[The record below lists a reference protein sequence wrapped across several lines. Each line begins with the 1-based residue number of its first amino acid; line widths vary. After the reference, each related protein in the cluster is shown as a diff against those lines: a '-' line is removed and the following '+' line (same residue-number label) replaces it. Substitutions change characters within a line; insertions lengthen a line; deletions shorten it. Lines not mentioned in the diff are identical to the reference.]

1 LTLAEKVPLKLVLR
15 PEIEIVG
22 VSKSFGRGRGIVQ
35 AIDDVSLS
43 IGHNEFVSILG
54 PSGCGKSTLMLL
66 VAGLAKPSS
75 GTVSLNGSP
84 VTGPRR
90 TNGIVF
96 QNPVLLPWRT
106 VLDNVLLPIEL
117 MGERID
123 NYVDHAQTLLEM
135 AGIGE
140 FANRLPDEM
149 SGGMKQRA
157 GICRA
162 LVQNPSVLLM
172 DEPFSALDAMTRD
185 DMNLELLRLW
195 ERDRKT
201 VVFITHSI
209 AEAVLLSD
217 RVVVMSKRPAR
228 ILTDIPIQLPR
239 PRTAEVQET
248 QQFAQL
254 RARIRSLIQR

>member
-1 LTLAEKVPLKLVLR
+1 MLAERAPVKLELR
-15 PEIEIVG
+15 PEIDLAG
-22 VSKSFGRGRGIVQ
+22 VSKSFGRGKNLVH
-35 AIDDVSLS
+35 AVDDISLAV
-43 IGHNEFVSILG
+43 GHNEFVSILG

-66 VAGLAKPSS
+66 IAGLALPSN
-75 GTVSLNGSP
+75 GTISLNGRP
-84 VTGPRR
+84 VTGARR

-117 MGERID
+117 MGER
-123 NYVDHAQTLLEM
+123 VDDYIAHAHELLEM

-140 FANRLPDEM
+140 FTDRLPHEL
-149 SGGMKQRA
+149 SGGMRQRA

-162 LVQNPSVLLM
+162 LVQHPTVLLM

-195 ERDRKT
+195 ELDRKT

-209 AEAVLLSD
+209 SEAIFLSD
-217 RVVVMSKRPAR
+217 RVVVMSKRPGR
-228 ILTDIPIQLPR
+228 ILEDIVIPLPR
-239 PRTAEVQET
+239 PRTVEMQET
-248 QQFAQL
+248 AQFAHL
-254 RARIRSLIQR
+254 RGHIRNLIQR